1 MQQERKKKR
10 GKKNEDEDDE
20 MYVTLELDDGPV
32 DCSIVTI
39 FECDGRDYIAL
50 LPLDED
56 GENHDGEV
64 WIYGHEEDAEGNPSL
79 RYIDDEEEYEKASDA
94 FDEYLDGQEF
104 DELLGD
110 DEEGE

>member
-1 MQQERKKKR
+1 MNYKNFTLITADSRKVIPGALFVAVK
-10 GKKNEDEDDE
+10 GFSS
-20 MYVTLELDDGPV
+20 DGH
-32 DCSIVTI
+32 
-39 FECDGRDYIAL
+39 DYIAL
-50 LPLDED
+50 LPLDEK

-110 DEEGE
+110 EEEGE